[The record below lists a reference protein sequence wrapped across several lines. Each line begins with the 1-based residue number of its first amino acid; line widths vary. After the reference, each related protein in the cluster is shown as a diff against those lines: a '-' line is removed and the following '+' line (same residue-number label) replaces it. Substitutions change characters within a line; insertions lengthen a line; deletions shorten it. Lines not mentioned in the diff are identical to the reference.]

1 MLYIISYLF
10 PLLFIIIS
18 GNSFIKYIKKINFGQ
33 QIREYGPKSHL
44 KKAGIP
50 TMGGLLII
58 GTFFLFSIILL
69 PLNPG
74 VLTVLLTT
82 LIMALTGFLDDFL
95 KIKFE
100 RSLGLKAWQKILLQ
114 ILAASITAV
123 TAVFI
128 LDEQSILIPFYG
140 EYNLGASVKFL
151 FTFLVVI
158 GSSNAVNLTDGLD
171 GLAAGVSSVVTLTFA
186 LLFFVFNLSI
196 YSLMMLIM
204 AGGLTAFL
212 WFNSNPAQVFMGDV
226 GSLAIGAFLASAAV
240 LTSSEIYLLIIGG
253 IYVLETLSVIIQVP
267 YFKLTGG
274 KRIFK
279 MTPIHHHFEI
289 KGLAENK
296 IVFRFIITSI
306 IFSLIALISVL

>member
-1 MLYIISYLF
+1 MLYIISYLL
-10 PLLFIIIS
+10 PLLFVIIS

-33 QIREYGPKSHL
+33 QIREYGPESHF

-58 GTFFLFSIILL
+58 GTFLLFSVILL
-69 PLNPG
+69 PLEPG
-74 VLTVLLTT
+74 VLTILITT
-82 LIMALTGFLDDFL
+82 LIMAITGFLDDFL

-100 RSLGLKAWQKILLQ
+100 RSLGLRAWQKIFLQ
-114 ILAASITAV
+114 IIAASVTAFM
-123 TAVFI
+123 AVFI

-140 EYNLGASVKFL
+140 EYNLNFLIKFL
-151 FTFLVVI
+151 LTFLVVI

-186 LLFFVFNLSI
+186 LLFFALNLSN
-196 YSLMMLIM
+196 YSLLMLIM
-204 AGGLTAFL
+204 AGSLTAFL

-226 GSLAIGAFLASAAV
+226 GSLAVGAFLASAAV
-240 LTSSEIYLLIIGG
+240 LTSAEIYLLIIGG
-253 IYVLETLSVIIQVP
+253 IYVLETLSVMIQVP

-274 KRIFK
+274 KRVFK
-279 MTPIHHHFEI
+279 MTPIHHHFEM

-296 IVFRFIITSI
+296 IVFRFVIISI
-306 IFSLIALISVL
+306 IFSLLALTSVL

>member
-1 MLYIISYLF
+1 MIYSFAFVFSLAAAILSLPRIIAIAERLQIYDRPDERKVHNDLTPRIGGIAVALSVIISLMFMQQLETSLTGYIIGA
-10 PLLFIIIS
+10 IIV
-18 GNSFIKYIKKINFGQ
+18 FGFGFYDD
-33 QIREYGPKSHL
+33 IW
-44 KKAGIP
+44 
-50 TMGGLLII
+50 GL
-58 GTFFLFSIILL
+58 SW
-69 PLNPG
+69 
-74 VLTVLLTT
+74 
-82 LIMALTGFLDDFL
+82 
-95 KIKFE
+95 
-100 RSLGLKAWQKILLQ
+100 R
-114 ILAASITAV
+114 
-123 TAVFI
+123 
-128 LDEQSILIPFYG
+128 
-140 EYNLGASVKFL
+140 VKFVGQFAAAIIAL
-151 FTFLVVI
+151 VFLQ
-158 GSSNAVNLTDGLD
+158 VNLNGVQFFGFEIPLPPWLVFTGMVFFIVGGMNSLNLLDGLD